1 MAKEIKYIC
10 DFCGKEIENKND
22 RADIV
27 FHDVGMTLNVHL
39 SCSAENLDLSKKER
53 SDGDGK
59 GANNHE

>member
-27 FHDVGMTLNVHL
+27 FHDVGMTLNFHL
-39 SCSAENLDLSKKER
+39 SCLAANLDLSKKER
-53 SDGDGK
+53 S
-59 GANNHE
+59 EQS

>member
-39 SCSAENLDLSKKER
+39 SCLAEGFIFIDKRKDEQP
-53 SDGDGK
+53 
-59 GANNHE
+59 